1 MSQQIPV
8 IFGVSSDTMDFMENT
23 RENEFRLYQ
32 LKWQAFLVNIAYE
45 ILGEGFYAVHPHKS
59 KAETRKLEPRE
70 CFGILK
76 GYSVNGAFTRE
87 QFSRWRSAMNS
98 DDLEEAAKAI
108 KQSITYLQ
116 ECEEK
121 IAPSASVWW
130 ESSSDETQF
139 FRESSG
145 GRSDKY

>member
-1 MSQQIPV
+1 MISA
-8 IFGVSSDTMDFMENT
+8 VSSDTMGFLENT
-23 RENEFRLYQ
+23 REYESRLYQ

-70 CFGILK
+70 CFGILR

-108 KQSITYLQ
+108 KQSMTYLE
-116 ECEEK
+116 ECDKK
-121 IAPSASVWW
+121 ITSAFS
-130 ESSSDETQF
+130 TLIP
-139 FRESSG
+139 
-145 GRSDKY
+145 Y